1 LDDPQKKLNNYY
13 QRQSLSSDRA
23 RSILVEGRA
32 LAAQQRRRAWFWRTA
47 ALAATIAIAGGLV
60 WSNLP
65 SPPPT
70 GLVVQTASAA
80 TINLSSV
87 QIEVMAFFETP
98 NYELA
103 QISLDQPELLNWL
116 ATQSAPAS
124 LQVPT
129 ELNDLDTLGCHV
141 LDVSGEQVF
150 IMCFYLDGVPRDAN
164 GVAMPG
170 KKPMMVAATPASEP
184 PVTVPSTVDAPS
196 AVDEP
201 APMMKKPTTL
211 VHLVSIPRA
220 KFQNAPLAGDPVQ
233 RSSDGMW
240 SFATWTQGDV
250 VYVTASPAEA
260 ERFNTLAD
268 QLGS

>member
-1 LDDPQKKLNNYY
+1 M
-13 QRQSLSSDRA
+13 
-23 RSILVEGRA
+23 
-32 LAAQQRRRAWFWRTA
+32 AAQQRRRAWFWRTT
-47 ALAATIAIAGGLV
+47 ALAATIALAGGLV

-65 SPPPT
+65 SSPSAPPIA
-70 GLVVQTASAA
+70 QTASVA
-80 TINLSSV
+80 TINLTSV
-87 QIEVMAFFETP
+87 QTEVMAFFETP

-116 ATQSAPAS
+116 AAQSAPAS

-170 KKPMMVAATPASEP
+170 KKPMMVAAAPEPTP
-184 PVTVPSTVDAPS
+184 PVAAPPAADAP
-196 AVDEP
+196 P
-201 APMMKKPTTL
+201 PMMKKPTTL

-220 KFQNAPLAGDPVQ
+220 KFKNAPLAGDPVQ

-250 VYVTASPAEA
+250 VYVAASPAEA
-260 ERFNTLAD
+260 ERFNALAD
-268 QLGS
+268 KLGS